1 MGKNRFCYLSF
12 MWLLSITASLLEQ
25 LFYCLSRR
33 EIHVEPQFCIFGF
46 LKNNLLNGWSVTA
59 DLPGLQYQLPA
70 VLDTSL
76 RPDIAV
82 WCNSSRMLKI
92 FELTVFFEN
101 NFSSSSNLKRK
112 KYQSLVRMANT
123 KGWKAEIHPLQ
134 TGSRGLVD
142 NQSFQPVS
150 DIMTPLLK
158 TSDSSGDNCLDYS
171 ADNIFCNLVQ
181 A

>member
-1 MGKNRFCYLSF
+1 MYV
-12 MWLLSITASLLEQ
+12 
-25 LFYCLSRR
+25 LF
-33 EIHVEPQFCIFGF
+33 FGF

-92 FELTVFFEN
+92 FELTVCFEN
-101 NFSSSSNLKRK
+101 IFSSSNLKRK
-112 KYQSLVRMANT
+112 KYQGLVRMANT
-123 KGWKAEIHPLQ
+123 KGWKAEVHPLQ

-142 NQSFQPVS
+142 NQSFQPMS
-150 DIMTPLLK
+150 DITDTSPKDLRLLRRPVWCC
-158 TSDSSGDNCLDYS
+158 SLSSL
-171 ADNIFCNLVQ
+171 FPR
-181 A
+181 